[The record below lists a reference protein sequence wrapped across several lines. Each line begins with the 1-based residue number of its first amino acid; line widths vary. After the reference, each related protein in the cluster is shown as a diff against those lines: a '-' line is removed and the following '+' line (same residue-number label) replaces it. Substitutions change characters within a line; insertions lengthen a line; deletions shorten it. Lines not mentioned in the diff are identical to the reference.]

1 MDCDN
6 PQKSVDPTNQSQE
19 DLILTINL
27 NITIE
32 ELRNQFSKE
41 KEANKTRSNQ
51 MPNLGTIPT
60 QDKFEILKNPSK
72 KIKEDL
78 SPPTRQ
84 SPKRKDLATMEEQHI
99 LIKNKGETSR
109 YNSIAV
115 LQRTKTG
122 KQPPINI
129 SKARI
134 HPQSRYGGLG
144 QLNSSCPSILKKGY
158 LIYKVWILLTM
169 YIFAVAVFADICT
182 NMDDLSITTDDGC
195 FLSGSFV
202 VTFKAMNYQINWKRI
217 MKLLNDALKCGDD
230 LCEFSDVE
238 CVRDLIAKYQMRNK
252 VIFYGFNALG
262 FILASILLFFT
273 PMEDGLPIRAKCPF
287 NTTMSPWYEIS
298 FFVETCAISGSLL
311 GIVAMDSLTI
321 AICSLVTVLFDVL
334 NINFENCT
342 SEDREDMIDE
352 ERDRGN
358 DKRHDGKKRNKTFL
372 HRYKTCLQFHQRL
385 VSMIKDYNRIYSS
398 SMFVQM
404 LSSTLIICLTS
415 FQAVVVGGQSSDIL
429 KFGIFL
435 SAAVS
440 QLLYICWIGNELHY
454 SCSMLDKSQ
463 WLSGWHHERLTNI
476 GQMFMLSTM
485 FVKQSITLKASV
497 FYVLSLE
504 TFISHAVGKMRLLVL
519 VLAGC
524 FNVLEI
530 VRCQEL
536 SVIRHSDGDIFT
548 LEGSCTEA
556 CTVLSS
562 GTASPYTRSPS
573 TAGLV
578 APNNTCTCQCN
589 HGLPTFRED
598 LRICVNDIH
607 DDRGRYASENCK
619 PHRAYARNCQLRG
632 NVKLHGKNAL
642 IRATSRDPVLSVDPL
657 GLGRPSAEHHRIPNF
672 GINII
677 PFRNPVRLLVRIDH
691 RPIVRGL
698 DLLEDRRPVRLEDRV
713 GGRGNKVTPILR
725 MFPECNVAGFV
736 SSTGQVERVPYVF
749 LPQRG
754 QIIYPHAEIRFEGV
768 TTPVCGITGAQ
779 QLGRAGWSELRNLSD
794 TEPPFRLFRDEGRTF
809 LQWIGETGLREAA
822 EGRVVTAKLVCRDAS
837 PKSKLPG
844 VFTPCVAFRVAGS
857 PSKSNVREVMFSSTT
872 QLSQGLSTT
881 EYTAIGLSSVI
892 LALIYVA
899 SVSLYLHSKKAKRK
913 IAEEPELSLTPGRE
927 VSGLVKNNPLLA
939 ASRHFE
945 SDTNSGLTESDVGDD
960 LPPSDGEQGFE
971 NVTSAII
978 HPHCVY
984 MEQSETCFGTGS
996 ILGERL
1002 PEEDV
1007 RVVETADSPHQQDI
1021 PVLPGAQ
1028 RRKLYFNPAYFDRQL
1043 LLAPPP
1049 AAIEFLLKIREVISI
1064 AKHKM
1069 AAKKFVPTLLG
1080 IPEEEASAEHCDA
1093 TGKNQQR
1100 STSNSTRSSITKSQR
1115 KSQRCTG
1122 CPGCMDTFRD
1132 KAALSE
1138 QDQPSPGESKVRA
1151 WLEDVRTTPQRRWQ
1165 DAEEARKALQESTK
1179 TFNKNLEYLKE
1190 LAKRDFDVDVKG
1202 LTGKILSSWKDNPP
1216 MLKTFQN
1223 MARSEILET
1232 DDRPSVSKRSTK
1244 SMFEESNCYSLRNR
1258 DSLIGA
1264 NGDEAINAKV
1274 RKAIENSFIK
1284 QLEENAALEKG
1295 IVEKLESKEKKTMV
1309 PKDEDNKEE
1318 RKSDVNNG
1326 LSGKQTNMFNG
1337 HSARSQKELPD
1348 MINELPNAKNTAKRI
1363 MDAVIR
1369 EMVDAKVLEHH
1380 SRSGNITDYEVDSLE
1395 RSKSS
1400 RKSSTSPESTDQ
1412 SSPALSTA
1420 LPMDEELTMQNA
1432 VINTRTGEMMIPN
1445 KLSKDI
1451 IERSYYS
1458 SLPELISSQKSESYS
1473 LVSEVYVNDGY
1484 DSPACSDDSGP
1495 EIQYEPE
1502 NPGHLTI
1509 KVQDSSKNYV
1519 KQDESEYE
1527 PDTLDRKPMKLK
1539 INDDVNYEKEVPGE
1553 TYVDSLERP
1562 AQILLKSKGSFR
1574 DQDSPRNNSS
1584 LQRGYGSLREIY
1596 EARLKS
1602 NPRDLSNSTKSL
1614 NDHLED
1620 SMSWKK
1626 CKYLTPETRQLK
1638 RQRQPSNQPDVV
1650 PLPPTENTCQ
1660 HPKPPQRMKDVKLSS
1675 NSLSKNGWDRSPAE
1689 AGDPT
1694 TSNGAP
1700 VPSNSNVG
1708 NTDCSYSSKPQ
1719 MQLEGSMTKCR
1730 HQLQGQVRSN
1740 SAHEKLKSN
1749 LPTAWNNSRCQKDR
1763 RKSLDRCQGKD
1774 CQRKHS
1780 EPSLASTC
1788 KKHLTKFPRG
1798 CESGNSSSQLPGYQQ
1813 PRAKVEDSG
1822 YLSST
1827 DSNGS
1832 HKQLLKHEVSSVSET
1847 DETESV
1853 CDGASESGA
1862 ESVGTDS
1869 VFFGN
1874 FRRLTDMSNFSK
1886 SIDSGVGIETK
1897 NTYVQPFC
1905 IRNENGGLERANFST
1920 SDSETES
1927 FITVLPLCRPRE
1939 SI

>member
-1 MDCDN
+1 
-6 PQKSVDPTNQSQE
+6 
-19 DLILTINL
+19 
-27 NITIE
+27 
-32 ELRNQFSKE
+32 
-41 KEANKTRSNQ
+41 
-51 MPNLGTIPT
+51 
-60 QDKFEILKNPSK
+60 
-72 KIKEDL
+72 
-78 SPPTRQ
+78 
-84 SPKRKDLATMEEQHI
+84 
-99 LIKNKGETSR
+99 
-109 YNSIAV
+109 
-115 LQRTKTG
+115 
-122 KQPPINI
+122 
-129 SKARI
+129 
-134 HPQSRYGGLG
+134 
-144 QLNSSCPSILKKGY
+144 
-158 LIYKVWILLTM
+158 
-169 YIFAVAVFADICT
+169 
-182 NMDDLSITTDDGC
+182 
-195 FLSGSFV
+195 
-202 VTFKAMNYQINWKRI
+202 
-217 MKLLNDALKCGDD
+217 
-230 LCEFSDVE
+230 
-238 CVRDLIAKYQMRNK
+238 
-252 VIFYGFNALG
+252 
-262 FILASILLFFT
+262 
-273 PMEDGLPIRAKCPF
+273 
-287 NTTMSPWYEIS
+287 
-298 FFVETCAISGSLL
+298 
-311 GIVAMDSLTI
+311 
-321 AICSLVTVLFDVL
+321 
-334 NINFENCT
+334 
-342 SEDREDMIDE
+342 
-352 ERDRGN
+352 
-358 DKRHDGKKRNKTFL
+358 
-372 HRYKTCLQFHQRL
+372 
-385 VSMIKDYNRIYSS
+385 
-398 SMFVQM
+398 
-404 LSSTLIICLTS
+404 
-415 FQAVVVGGQSSDIL
+415 
-429 KFGIFL
+429 
-435 SAAVS
+435 
-440 QLLYICWIGNELHY
+440 
-454 SCSMLDKSQ
+454 
-463 WLSGWHHERLTNI
+463 
-476 GQMFMLSTM
+476 
-485 FVKQSITLKASV
+485 
-497 FYVLSLE
+497 
-504 TFISHAVGKMRLLVL
+504 MRLLVL

-524 FNVLEI
+524 LNLLET

-573 TAGLV
+573 TTGLV
-578 APNNTCTCQCN
+578 PPNNTCTCQCN
-589 HGLPTFRED
+589 NGLPTFRED
-598 LRICVNDIH
+598 LHICVNDIH
-607 DDRGRYASENCK
+607 
-619 PHRAYARNCQLRG
+619 
-632 NVKLHGKNAL
+632 
-642 IRATSRDPVLSVDPL
+642 
-657 GLGRPSAEHHRIPNF
+657 
-672 GINII
+672 
-677 PFRNPVRLLVRIDH
+677 
-691 RPIVRGL
+691 
-698 DLLEDRRPVRLEDRV
+698 
-713 GGRGNKVTPILR
+713 
-725 MFPECNVAGFV
+725 ECNVAGFV
-736 SSTGQVERVPYVF
+736 SNTGQVERVPYVF

-779 QLGRAGWSELRNLSD
+779 QLGRAGWSELRNLSN

-913 IAEEPELSLTPGRE
+913 IVEEPEISLTPGRE

-945 SDTNSGLTESDVGDD
+945 SDTNSGLTESDFGDD

-971 NVTSAII
+971 SITSAII

-984 MEQSETCFGTGS
+984 MEQSEICFGSGT

-1007 RVVETADSPHQQDI
+1007 RVVETADNTHQQDV

-1069 AAKKFVPTLLG
+1069 AAKRFVPTLVG
-1080 IPEEEASAEHCDA
+1080 IPEEENNTERCDSAS
-1093 TGKNQQR
+1093 KNHQQ
-1100 STSNSTRSSITKSQR
+1100 SASNSAQGSITKSR

-1122 CPGCMDTFRD
+1122 CPGCTDSFRNTP
-1132 KAALSE
+1132 SFPETE
-1138 QDQPSPGESKVRA
+1138 QSNPGESKVRA
-1151 WLEDVRTTPQRRWQ
+1151 WLEDVRSVPQRRWK
-1165 DAEEARKALQESTK
+1165 DAEEARRTLQENTR

-1190 LAKRDFDVDVKG
+1190 LAKRDFDMEMKSLAG
-1202 LTGKILSSWKDNPP
+1202 RTLASWKDNPP

-1232 DDRPSVSKRSTK
+1232 DDRHSISKRSTK
-1244 SMFEESNCYSLRNR
+1244 SMFEETNYYSLKNR
-1258 DSLIGA
+1258 DSTA
-1264 NGDEAINAKV
+1264 VSNGDEVINAKV
-1274 RKAIENSFIK
+1274 RKSIENSFIK
-1284 QLEENAALEKG
+1284 QMEEDATIETEV
-1295 IVEKLESKEKKTMV
+1295 VEKEEKKIV
-1309 PKDEDNKEE
+1309 DEESPKEE
-1318 RKSDVNNG
+1318 DTKEEEKTEMNENS
-1326 LSGKQTNMFNG
+1326 LAAKETKITN
-1337 HSARSQKELPD
+1337 STTTKKELPD

-1380 SRSGNITDYEVDSLE
+1380 PRSGNIADYEVDSLE

-1432 VINTRTGEMMIPN
+1432 VINTRTREMIMSN
-1445 KLSKDI
+1445 KLNKDV
-1451 IERSYYS
+1451 IERNYYN
-1458 SLPELISSQKSESYS
+1458 SLPELISSQRSESYS

-1509 KVQDSSKNYV
+1509 KVQDSPENYV

-1539 INDDVNYEKEVPGE
+1539 INDDVNYEKEIPDEV
-1553 TYVDSLERP
+1553 YVDSLERP
-1562 AQILLKSKGSFR
+1562 VQILLKSKGSFR
-1574 DQDSPRNNSS
+1574 DQDLTKNGSC

-1602 NPRDLSNSTKSL
+1602 NCRDLSNSTKSL
-1614 NDHLED
+1614 NGHSEE
-1620 SMSWKK
+1620 SVSWKK
-1626 CKYLTPETRQLK
+1626 CKYLTPEMRQLK

-1650 PLPPTENTCQ
+1650 PLPPTEDIYQ
-1660 HPKPPQRMKDVKLSS
+1660 HPKPPRRVKDPKLSS
-1675 NSLSKNGWDRSPAE
+1675 NSSPSKNGWDRSPAE

-1700 VPSNSNVG
+1700 VPSNHSNVG
-1708 NTDCSYSSKPQ
+1708 TSDCSCKQQIELSI
-1719 MQLEGSMTKCR
+1719 TKCR
-1730 HQLQGQVRSN
+1730 HQLESEGKSN
-1740 SAHEKLKSN
+1740 SIRGKSKIN
-1749 LPTAWNNSRCQKDR
+1749 LSASWSNSRNQKDKRILDHYHRQDCER
-1763 RKSLDRCQGKD
+1763 RY
-1774 CQRKHS
+1774 S
-1780 EPSLASTC
+1780 ESEAC
-1788 KKHLTKFPRG
+1788 KKHMTRTRNSYELTNNLG
-1798 CESGNSSSQLPGYQQ
+1798 NNHLSGSQQ
-1813 PRAKVEDSG
+1813 PRMKVEDSG

-1874 FRRLTDMSNFSK
+1874 FRKLSEMSGFSK
-1886 SIDSGVGIETK
+1886 SIDSGVEIAVK
-1897 NTYVQPFC
+1897 NTYLQPFC
-1905 IRNENGGLERANFST
+1905 SRNEIGILERANFST

-1927 FITVLPLCRPRE
+1927 FITVLPPCGSRDA
-1939 SI
+1939 I

>member
-1 MDCDN
+1 
-6 PQKSVDPTNQSQE
+6 
-19 DLILTINL
+19 
-27 NITIE
+27 
-32 ELRNQFSKE
+32 
-41 KEANKTRSNQ
+41 
-51 MPNLGTIPT
+51 
-60 QDKFEILKNPSK
+60 
-72 KIKEDL
+72 
-78 SPPTRQ
+78 
-84 SPKRKDLATMEEQHI
+84 
-99 LIKNKGETSR
+99 
-109 YNSIAV
+109 
-115 LQRTKTG
+115 
-122 KQPPINI
+122 
-129 SKARI
+129 
-134 HPQSRYGGLG
+134 
-144 QLNSSCPSILKKGY
+144 
-158 LIYKVWILLTM
+158 
-169 YIFAVAVFADICT
+169 
-182 NMDDLSITTDDGC
+182 
-195 FLSGSFV
+195 
-202 VTFKAMNYQINWKRI
+202 
-217 MKLLNDALKCGDD
+217 
-230 LCEFSDVE
+230 
-238 CVRDLIAKYQMRNK
+238 
-252 VIFYGFNALG
+252 
-262 FILASILLFFT
+262 
-273 PMEDGLPIRAKCPF
+273 
-287 NTTMSPWYEIS
+287 
-298 FFVETCAISGSLL
+298 
-311 GIVAMDSLTI
+311 
-321 AICSLVTVLFDVL
+321 
-334 NINFENCT
+334 
-342 SEDREDMIDE
+342 
-352 ERDRGN
+352 
-358 DKRHDGKKRNKTFL
+358 
-372 HRYKTCLQFHQRL
+372 
-385 VSMIKDYNRIYSS
+385 
-398 SMFVQM
+398 M
-404 LSSTLIICLTS
+404 L
-415 FQAVVVGGQSSDIL
+415 
-429 KFGIFL
+429 
-435 SAAVS
+435 
-440 QLLYICWIGNELHY
+440 
-454 SCSMLDKSQ
+454 
-463 WLSGWHHERLTNI
+463 
-476 GQMFMLSTM
+476 
-485 FVKQSITLKASV
+485 
-497 FYVLSLE
+497 
-504 TFISHAVGKMRLLVL
+504 LLVL

-524 FNVLEI
+524 LNVLEI

-578 APNNTCTCQCN
+578 PPNNTCTCQCN

-598 LRICVNDIH
+598 LHICVNDIH
-607 DDRGRYASENCK
+607 
-619 PHRAYARNCQLRG
+619 
-632 NVKLHGKNAL
+632 
-642 IRATSRDPVLSVDPL
+642 
-657 GLGRPSAEHHRIPNF
+657 
-672 GINII
+672 
-677 PFRNPVRLLVRIDH
+677 
-691 RPIVRGL
+691 
-698 DLLEDRRPVRLEDRV
+698 
-713 GGRGNKVTPILR
+713 
-725 MFPECNVAGFV
+725 ECNVAGFV
-736 SSTGQVERVPYVF
+736 SNTGQIERVPYVF

-768 TTPVCGITGAQ
+768 STPVCGITGAQ

-809 LQWIGETGLREAA
+809 LQWIGETGLRAAA

-837 PKSKLPG
+837 PKSKLPS

-872 QLSQGLSTT
+872 QLSQGLSAT

-899 SVSLYLHSKKAKRK
+899 SVSLYLHSKKTRRK
-913 IAEEPELSLTPGRE
+913 IVEEPEISLTPGRE
-927 VSGLVKNNPLLA
+927 VSGLVKSNPLLA

-945 SDTNSGLTESDVGDD
+945 SDTNSGLTESDLGDD

-971 NVTSAII
+971 NITSAIV
-978 HPHCVY
+978 HPHCIY
-984 MEQSETCFGTGS
+984 MEQSEGCFGTGS

-1007 RVVETADSPHQQDI
+1007 RVVETADNPHQQDV

-1069 AAKKFVPTLLG
+1069 AAKRFVPTLVG
-1080 IPEEEASAEHCDA
+1080 IPEEEMNTEHCD
-1093 TGKNQQR
+1093 TTKNQQQ
-1100 STSNSTRSSITKSQR
+1100 SASNSAQSSITKSR

-1122 CPGCMDTFRD
+1122 CPGCTNSFRD
-1132 KAALSE
+1132 TPALPE
-1138 QDQPSPGESKVRA
+1138 PDQTNPGESKVRA
-1151 WLEDVRTTPQRRWQ
+1151 WLEDVRSTPQRRWR
-1165 DAEEARKALQESTK
+1165 DAEEARKALQENTK

-1190 LAKRDFDVDVKG
+1190 LAKREFDTDVKG
-1202 LTGKILSSWKDNPP
+1202 LTGKLLSSWKDNPP

-1223 MARSEILET
+1223 VARSEILET
-1232 DDRPSVSKRSTK
+1232 GDRHSVSKRSTK
-1244 SMFEESNCYSLRNR
+1244 SMFEESNYYSSRNK
-1258 DSLIGA
+1258 DCSVS
-1264 NGDEAINAKV
+1264 NGNDVINARV
-1274 RKAIENSFIK
+1274 RNAIENSFIK
-1284 QLEENAALEKG
+1284 QMEENATLEEET
-1295 IVEKLESKEKKTMV
+1295 VEKTEAEEERIVV
-1309 PKDEDNKEE
+1309 PKDEDNKMEE
-1318 RKSDVNNG
+1318 RMAVKESS
-1326 LSGKQTNMFNG
+1326 LGKQANKFNDNTR
-1337 HSARSQKELPD
+1337 RSKKELPD
-1348 MINELPNAKNTAKRI
+1348 MINELPGAKNTAKRI

-1432 VINTRTGEMMIPN
+1432 VINTRTGEMMVPN
-1445 KLSKDI
+1445 KLNKDI
-1451 IERSYYS
+1451 LERSYYN

-1509 KVQDSSKNYV
+1509 KVQDSPKNYV

-1539 INDDVNYEKEVPGE
+1539 INDDVNYEKDVPDE
-1553 TYVDSLERP
+1553 IYVDSLERP

-1574 DQDSPRNNSS
+1574 DQDSSKNGSC

-1602 NPRDLSNSTKSL
+1602 CPRDLSNSTKSL
-1614 NDHLED
+1614 NGHLDD

-1650 PLPPTENTCQ
+1650 PLPPMEDIYQ
-1660 HPKPPQRMKDVKLSS
+1660 HPKPPRRVKDAKLPS
-1675 NSLSKNGWDRSPAE
+1675 NSLSKNCWDRSPAE

-1700 VPSNSNVG
+1700 VPLEHTHVG
-1708 NTDCSYSSKPQ
+1708 TTDCSYSCKFQLPEESMTRCKH
-1719 MQLEGSMTKCR
+1719 QLEDQIRDNCTRGKS
-1730 HQLQGQVRSN
+1730 
-1740 SAHEKLKSN
+1740 KSN
-1749 LPTAWNNSRCQKDR
+1749 VSASWSNPRSHKDKKKLFDQYCKQDNQR
-1763 RKSLDRCQGKD
+1763 RN
-1774 CQRKHS
+1774 S
-1780 EPSLASTC
+1780 EPQTY
-1788 KKHLTKFPRG
+1788 KKHLTKPSRN
-1798 CESGNSSSQLPGYQQ
+1798 CESTSNSTSHLSGYQQ
-1813 PRAKVEDSG
+1813 PRMKVEDSG

-1874 FRRLTDMSNFSK
+1874 FRRL
-1886 SIDSGVGIETK
+1886 SGVEIGTK
-1897 NTYVQPFC
+1897 HTYLQPFC
-1905 IRNENGGLERANFST
+1905 TRNENGVLERANFST

-1927 FITVLPLCRPRE
+1927 FITVLPPCGTRE
-1939 SI
+1939 PM